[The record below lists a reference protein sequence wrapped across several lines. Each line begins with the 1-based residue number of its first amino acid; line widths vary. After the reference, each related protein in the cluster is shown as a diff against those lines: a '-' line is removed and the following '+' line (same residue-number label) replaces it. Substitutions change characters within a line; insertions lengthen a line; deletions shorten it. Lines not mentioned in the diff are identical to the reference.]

1 MAILIPETPKECN
14 VSERL
19 IFERLGR
26 ELPDDWVVLHSLGLP
41 GHEKKIWGEAD
52 IVVLSTHGVFALEVK
67 GSARITCS
75 AGVWNFI
82 GPNTRSYT
90 KKEDPWTQAN
100 GTLMAVREALWN
112 ADPQFKDVLFGYGV
126 VMPITTFTE
135 TGVEIVPEVLLDKRK
150 IRQTLHHYI
159 NDLKKFWH
167 ASSLR
172 KTGRTCRGLSPQE
185 IRRVRQILRP
195 DLETALSI
203 GSYLSGVTA
212 SLLALTNDQIRTSR
226 RLAANPRTIT
236 RGAAGTGKSV
246 LALERARQL
255 SAEGHRV
262 LFVCFNVL
270 LARHIQEANAK
281 DPRAARMD
289 VRSVHVL
296 YRDLIRKAGL
306 LERLEALDSADPAFF
321 TDRFPELAVE
331 ALLTLDEPGW
341 DILVIDEAQ
350 DVLTPQ
356 HLDVFDLLVAA
367 GMRQGRWHLFFDPLQ
382 NLYGADIEEQVEH
395 RLRESYPAFDDLTEN
410 CRNTRQ
416 IAVQASIISG
426 LDVALTGA
434 PDGPRSEIHYYTDN
448 ANGLSTLETLVR
460 DLISSDVLSGDI
472 AILSTRRLENS
483 LLAGASQLAGRRLVD
498 FEQEAALG
506 AGALLFSTMHGF
518 KGLERPVV
526 IALDMGEIGHERHG
540 MLHYAGLTRA
550 QGLLHVIAPESARP
564 AYERQAQAFG
574 RRLAKPAA

>member
-14 VSERL
+14 ISERQ

-41 GHEKKIWGEAD
+41 GHETKIWGEAD
-52 IVVLSTHGVFALEVK
+52 IVILSTSGVFALEVK
-67 GSARITCS
+67 GSGQITCS
-75 AGVWNFI
+75 NGVWNFI
-82 GPNTRSYT
+82 GPGPRKYT
-90 KKEDPWTQAN
+90 KKEDPWTQAK
-100 GTLMAVREALWN
+100 GTLMAVRDALWK
-112 ADPQFKDVLFGYGV
+112 ADPKFKDILFGFGV
-126 VMPITTFTE
+126 VMPITTFTQ

-150 IRQTLHHYI
+150 VRQTLDHYI
-159 NDLKKFWH
+159 NDLKKYWH
-167 ASSLR
+167 ASSLN
-172 KTGRTCRGLSPQE
+172 KINKNCRGLTLDE
-185 IRRVRQILRP
+185 IRRARQILRP

-255 SAEGHRV
+255 AGEGQRV

-270 LARHIQEANAK
+270 LARHIQEANAAN
-281 DPRAARMD
+281 PRAAGMH
-289 VRSVHVL
+289 VRSIHVL
-296 YRDLIRKAGL
+296 YRDLIQRAGL
-306 LERLEALDSADPAFF
+306 LDRLEALDAGDQAFF

-341 DILVIDEAQ
+341 DVLVIDEAQ

-356 HLDVFDLLVAA
+356 HLDVFDLLVE
-367 GMRQGRWHLFFDPLQ
+367 GGLRQGRWHLFFDPLQ
-382 NLYGADIEEQVEH
+382 NLYGADVEQQVEH
-395 RLRESYPAFDDLTEN
+395 RLRDSYPAFDDLTEN

-426 LDVALTGA
+426 LEVAIAGA
-434 PDGPRSEIHYYTDN
+434 PDGPLSEMHYYSGN
-448 ANGLSTLETLVR
+448 AQGVAALEA
-460 DLISSDVLSGDI
+460 LIRSLIESDVPSTDI

-483 LLAGASQLAGRRLVD
+483 LLAGISRLAGRLVVD
-498 FEQEAALG
+498 FGQEAELK

-518 KGLERPVV
+518 KGLERPIVL
-526 IALDMGEIGHERHG
+526 ALDMGEIGHELHS

-550 QGLLHVIAPESARP
+550 QALLHVLAPESARP
-564 AYERQAQAFG
+564 AYERQSHAFG
-574 RRLAKPAA
+574 RRMIKPAA